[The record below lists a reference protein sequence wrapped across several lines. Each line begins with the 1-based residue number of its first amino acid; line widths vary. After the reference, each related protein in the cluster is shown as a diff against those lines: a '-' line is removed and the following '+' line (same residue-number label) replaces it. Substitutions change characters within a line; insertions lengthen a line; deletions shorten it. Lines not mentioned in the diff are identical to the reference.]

1 MNNQCT
7 KYLVSKLI
15 SKINIEEIRSMTNL
29 VENMDIDMQ
38 N

>member
-7 KYLVSKLI
+7 KYLVSK
-15 SKINIEEIRSMTNL
+15 STINIEEIRSMTYL
-29 VENMDIDMQ
+29 VENMDIYLL